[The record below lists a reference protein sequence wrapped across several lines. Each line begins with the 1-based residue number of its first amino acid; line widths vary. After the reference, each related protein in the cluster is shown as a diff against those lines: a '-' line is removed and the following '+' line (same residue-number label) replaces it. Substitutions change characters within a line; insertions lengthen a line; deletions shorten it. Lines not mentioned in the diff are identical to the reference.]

1 MLSATR
7 RERQE
12 GPSSLIVS
20 AEDGMDRIN
29 SNRRP
34 VHMVGVLG
42 LFGAG
47 DEDSAGFRCFARV
60 AKGLRE
66 HLLFMHSF
74 DPELRRSSA
83 WCDHRRT

>member
-1 MLSATR
+1 MR

-12 GPSSLIVS
+12 GPSSLLVS

-34 VHMVGVLG
+34 VHMIGVLG
-42 LFGAG
+42 LFDKG
-47 DEDSAGFRCFARV
+47 DEESAAFACFSRV

-66 HLLFMHSF
+66 HLLFIHSF
-74 DPELRRSSA
+74 DAELGLSTV
-83 WCDHRRT
+83 WCEQ